1 MCSGRLPAAVTDHT
15 SNASFA
21 AGNAGPAHELETLSV
36 ARLQTHPFLEGL
48 SARHLQTLL
57 ASAMPSR
64 FEVGQM
70 IFREGDL
77 ANRFYLILQGAVAL
91 ETFTRA
97 RGKLLIQTL
106 GAGEVLGWSWL
117 FAPFKWHF
125 DARAIEPTEAVFFYG
140 TRLREQCEEDH
151 DLGYELIKRAAQVM
165 MQRLQATR
173 RRLLV
178 AHGV

>member
-1 MCSGRLPAAVTDHT
+1 MTDST
-15 SNASFA
+15 SRDASFA
-21 AGNAGPAHELETLSV
+21 PGNAGPAGDLAALSAGRLE
-36 ARLQTHPFLEGL
+36 THPFLAGL

-64 FEVGQM
+64 FEAGQL

-77 ANRFYLILQGAVAL
+77 ANRFYLILRGAVAL
-91 ETFTRA
+91 ETFTQA
-97 RGKLLIQTL
+97 RGTLLIQTL

-151 DLGYELIKRAAQVM
+151 ELGYELIKRAAHVM

-173 RRLLV
+173 RRMLV